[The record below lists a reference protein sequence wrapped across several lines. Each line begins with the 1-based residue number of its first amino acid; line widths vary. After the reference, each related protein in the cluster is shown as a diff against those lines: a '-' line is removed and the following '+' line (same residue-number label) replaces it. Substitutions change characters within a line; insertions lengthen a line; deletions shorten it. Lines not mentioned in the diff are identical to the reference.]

1 MDLLRDAL
9 RAGAQPV
16 PAVGPTPRA
25 VLVAGAGGALGSEVV
40 ERLLGA
46 SGLAPVRVLATQP
59 VQATLRGLEVVLL
72 DALSAANA
80 APLAVVVFDRE
91 RHANGRDAAFLR
103 PTPDQLPALAAR
115 LHAVGVRHLLV
126 VMPHA
131 AASLPDALKAG
142 LASLDEQAVAALG
155 FERLAIL
162 RSARTPDA
170 ATSRGLQR
178 VADAVLAQLRVMTP
192 QHQQPL
198 RARKVAQIAV
208 EAAKRLAD
216 APPGTRVLAPE
227 WVWQAAQ
234 QRDPGPL
241 IEDWLHGRPWPP
253 LSLRPGRM

>member
-1 MDLLRDAL
+1 MDLVRDAL
-9 RAGAQPV
+9 RAGARRGKAAA
-16 PAVGPTPRA
+16 PAPRT
-25 VLVAGAGGALGSEVV
+25 VLVAGAGGALGAEVV
-40 ERLLGA
+40 ERLLGT

-59 VQATLRGLEVVLL
+59 FQATLRGLEVVLL
-72 DALSAANA
+72 DQLSAAQA
-80 APLAVVVFDRE
+80 APLAIVVFDRV

-103 PTPDQLPALAAR
+103 PQPDELPALASR
-115 LHAVGVRHLLV
+115 LHAVGVRDLLV

-131 AASLPDALKAG
+131 AASLPEALRAG

-155 FERLAIL
+155 FDRLAIL
-162 RSARTPDA
+162 RSARAPDA
-170 ATSRGLQR
+170 STGRGLQR
-178 VADAVLAQLRVMTP
+178 VADAVLAQLRMMTP

-208 EAAKRLAD
+208 EAAKRLAE

-227 WVWQAAQ
+227 RVWQAAQ

-241 IEDWLHGRPWPP
+241 VDDWLHGRPWPE